1 MSEEKI
7 SHITF
12 VQKDHTQKNTQTKRK
27 DGMSGLMCD
36 ACNTIQMGDNMIT
49 YRCVKCFDYDLCATC
64 YRDGFVVHKHKDF
77 TKMDAVDNKQRF
89 KDHQYHVAKYTLS
102 SLFFGFA
109 LGFCMSKILWK

>member
-1 MSEEKI
+1 MSEEKYRTLH
-7 SHITF
+7 SPKKNTR
-12 VQKDHTQKNTQTKRK
+12 KEHTKQKNK
-27 DGMSGLMCD
+27 DRMSGLMCD
-36 ACNTIQMGDNMIT
+36 ACNTVQMGDNMIT